1 MYKVGFIGCGG
12 IANAH
17 ARALSSLR
25 ERVEMVAFCDIE
37 EARARSFSQ
46 TYTEGKGKVFKDYRE
61 MYDKVDLDIVYICL
75 PPFAHKD
82 EVDRAAEKGIHIF
95 IEKPIALD
103 METANRMVE
112 VVEKHKVKSQVG
124 FMFRFG
130 DAVEEI
136 REMLCD
142 YGPVG
147 LMMGRYMCNSLHS
160 PWWRDKSKSGGQI
173 VEQIIH
179 IFDLIRYFMGE
190 PKLVFAKMNNI
201 FHRDIA
207 DYTVEDVSGTVIL
220 FENGGIATVSA
231 TNGAIPGKWIAQLD
245 LIARG
250 LTANFLDANN
260 ATIYHTLNPWERKT
274 EIASSKDIY
283 LAETI
288 DLLDAI
294 EQDRPT
300 RVPMI
305 EGAKSLQLV
314 LSASRSAEEGKP
326 IEKGYGKWG

>member
-1 MYKVGFIGCGG
+1 MFKVGFIGCGG

-17 ARALSSLR
+17 ARALSSISNR
-25 ERVEMVAFCDIE
+25 AQMVAFCDIE
-37 EARARSFSQ
+37 EERARWFSQ
-46 TYTEGKGKVFKDYRE
+46 NYTGGKAKVFTDYRE
-61 MYDKVDLDIVYICL
+61 MFDKVDIDIVYISL
-75 PPFAHKD
+75 PPYAHKD
-82 EVDRAAEKGIHIF
+82 EVDIAAEKGIHIF

-103 METANRMVE
+103 METANRMVQA
-112 VVEKHKVKSQVG
+112 VEKNKVKSQVG

-130 DAVEEI
+130 EAIETLE
-136 REMLCD
+136 RLLCN

-160 PWWRDKSKSGGQI
+160 PWWRDKTKSGGQV

-179 IFDLIRYFMGE
+179 IFDLIRHFMGE
-190 PKLVFAKMNNI
+190 PKLVFTKMNNL
-201 FHRDIA
+201 FHRDIP
-207 DYTVEDVSGTVIL
+207 DYTVEDVSGTVIM
-220 FENGGIATVSA
+220 FQNGGIATVSA
-231 TNGAIPGKWIAQLD
+231 TNGAIPGKWIAQVD
-245 LIARG
+245 LIAKG
-250 LTANFLDANN
+250 LTASLPDANH
-260 ATIYHTLNPWERKT
+260 ASIYLTSNPWESKM

-314 LSASRSAEEGKP
+314 LSAARSAEENKP
-326 IEKGYGKWG
+326 VEL

>member
-1 MYKVGFIGCGG
+1 MHRIGFIGCGG

-17 ARALSSLR
+17 ARALASLKG
-25 ERVEMVAFCDIE
+25 RVEMVAFCDIE
-37 EARARSFSQ
+37 EERARWFSQ
-46 TYTEGKGKVFKDYRE
+46 TYAEGKAKVFTDYRK
-61 MYDKVDLDIVYICL
+61 MYDEVKLDIVYICL

-82 EVDRAAEKGIHIF
+82 DVDIAAEKGIHIF

-103 METANRMVE
+103 METANRMVKA
-112 VVEKHKVKSQVG
+112 VEKGKVKSQVG

-130 DAVEEI
+130 DAVEEVKN
-136 REMLCD
+136 MLSS

-160 PWWRDKSKSGGQI
+160 PWWRDKTKSGGQI

-190 PKLVFAKMNNI
+190 PETVFARWNNI
-201 FHRDIA
+201 FHKDVP
-207 DYTVEDVSGTVIL
+207 DYTVEDVSGTVIT
-220 FENGGIATVSA
+220 FKDGGIATVSA

-245 LIARG
+245 LIAKG
-250 LTANFLDANN
+250 ITANFIDANH
-260 ATIYHTLNPWERKT
+260 AIIYQTLKPWEKKV
-274 EIASSKDIY
+274 EVASSKDIY
-283 LAETI
+283 LAETL

-294 EQDRPT
+294 ENDRET

-314 LSASRSAEEGKP
+314 LSAAASAE
-326 IEKGYGKWG
+326 KGEIMQL

>member
-1 MYKVGFIGCGG
+1 MHRIGFIGCGG

-17 ARALSSLR
+17 ARALASLKG
-25 ERVEMVAFCDIE
+25 RVEMVAFCDIE
-37 EARARSFSQ
+37 EERARWFSH
-46 TYTEGKGKVFKDYRE
+46 TYAEGKAKVFTDYRK
-61 MYDKVDLDIVYICL
+61 MYDEVKLDIVYICL

-82 EVDRAAEKGIHIF
+82 DVDIAAEKGIHIF

-103 METANRMVE
+103 METANRMVKA
-112 VVEKHKVKSQVG
+112 VEKGKVKSQVG

-130 DAVEEI
+130 DAVEEVK
-136 REMLCD
+136 EMLKS

-160 PWWRDKSKSGGQI
+160 PWWRDKTKSGGQI

-190 PKLVFAKMNNI
+190 PETVFARWNNI
-201 FHRDIA
+201 FHKDVP
-207 DYTVEDVSGTVIL
+207 DYTVEDVSGTVIT
-220 FENGGIATVSA
+220 FKDGGIATVSA

-245 LIARG
+245 LIAKG
-250 LTANFLDANN
+250 ITVNFLDANH
-260 ATIYHTLNPWERKT
+260 AIIYQTLKPWEKKV
-274 EIASSKDIY
+274 EVASSKDVY
-283 LAETI
+283 LAETL

-294 EQDRPT
+294 ENDRET

-314 LSASRSAEEGKP
+314 LSAAASAE
-326 IEKGYGKWG
+326 KGEIFKL

>member
-1 MYKVGFIGCGG
+1 MHRIGFIGCGG

-17 ARALSSLR
+17 ARALASLKG
-25 ERVEMVAFCDIE
+25 RVEMVAFCDIDE
-37 EARARSFSQ
+37 ERARWFSQ
-46 TYTEGKGKVFKDYRE
+46 TYAEGKAKVFTDYRK
-61 MYDKVDLDIVYICL
+61 MYDEVKLDIVYICL

-82 EVDRAAEKGIHIF
+82 EVDIAAEKGIHIF

-103 METANRMVE
+103 METANRMVKA
-112 VVEKHKVKSQVG
+112 VEKGKVKSQVG

-130 DAVEEI
+130 DAVEEVK
-136 REMLCD
+136 EMLKS

-160 PWWRDKSKSGGQI
+160 PWWRDKTKSGGQI

-190 PKLVFAKMNNI
+190 PETVFARWNNI
-201 FHRDIA
+201 FHKDVP
-207 DYTVEDVSGTVIL
+207 DYTVEDVSGTVIT
-220 FENGGIATVSA
+220 FKEGGIATVSA

-245 LIARG
+245 LIAKG
-250 LTANFLDANN
+250 ITANFIDANH
-260 ATIYHTLNPWERKT
+260 AIIYQTLKPWEKKV
-274 EIASSKDIY
+274 EVASSKDIY
-283 LAETI
+283 LAETL

-294 EQDRPT
+294 ENDRET

-314 LSASRSAEEGKP
+314 LSAAASAE
-326 IEKGYGKWG
+326 KGEIVKL

>member
-1 MYKVGFIGCGG
+1 MHRIGFIGCGG

-17 ARALSSLR
+17 ARALASLKG
-25 ERVEMVAFCDIE
+25 RVEMVAFCDIE
-37 EARARSFSQ
+37 EERARWFSQ
-46 TYTEGKGKVFKDYRE
+46 TYAEGKAKVFTDYRK
-61 MYDKVDLDIVYICL
+61 MYDEVKLDIVYICL

-82 EVDRAAEKGIHIF
+82 EVDIAAEKGIHIF

-103 METANRMVE
+103 METANRMVKA
-112 VVEKHKVKSQVG
+112 VEKGKVKSQVG

-130 DAVEEI
+130 DAVEEVK
-136 REMLCD
+136 EMLKS

-160 PWWRDKSKSGGQI
+160 PWWRNKTKSGGQI

-190 PKLVFAKMNNI
+190 PETVFARWNNI
-201 FHRDIA
+201 FHRDVP
-207 DYTVEDVSGTVIL
+207 DYTVEDVSGTVIT
-220 FENGGIATVSA
+220 FKDGGIATVSA

-245 LIARG
+245 LIAKG
-250 LTANFLDANN
+250 ITVNFLDANH
-260 ATIYHTLNPWERKT
+260 AIIYQTLKPWEKKV
-274 EIASSKDIY
+274 EVASSKDVY
-283 LAETI
+283 LAETL

-294 EQDRPT
+294 ENDRET

-314 LSASRSAEEGKP
+314 LSAAASAE
-326 IEKGYGKWG
+326 KGEIFKL

>member
-1 MYKVGFIGCGG
+1 MHRIGFIGCGG

-17 ARALSSLR
+17 ARALASLKG
-25 ERVEMVAFCDIE
+25 RVEMVAFCDIE
-37 EARARSFSQ
+37 EERARWFSQ
-46 TYTEGKGKVFKDYRE
+46 TYAEGKAKVFTDYRK
-61 MYDKVDLDIVYICL
+61 MYDEVKLDIVYICL

-82 EVDRAAEKGIHIF
+82 EVDIAAEKGIHIF

-103 METANRMVE
+103 METANRMVKA
-112 VVEKHKVKSQVG
+112 VEKGKVKSQVG

-130 DAVEEI
+130 DAVEEVK
-136 REMLCD
+136 EMLKS

-160 PWWRDKSKSGGQI
+160 PWWRDKTKSGGQI

-190 PKLVFAKMNNI
+190 PETVFARWNNI
-201 FHRDIA
+201 FHKDVP
-207 DYTVEDVSGTVIL
+207 DYTVEDVSGTVIT
-220 FENGGIATVSA
+220 FKDGGIATVSA

-245 LIARG
+245 LIAKG
-250 LTANFLDANN
+250 ITVNFLDANH
-260 ATIYHTLNPWERKT
+260 AIIYQTLKPWEKKV
-274 EIASSKDIY
+274 EVASSKDVY
-283 LAETI
+283 LAETL

-294 EQDRPT
+294 ENDRET

-314 LSASRSAEEGKP
+314 LSAAASAE
-326 IEKGYGKWG
+326 KGEIFKL

>member
-1 MYKVGFIGCGG
+1 MHKVGFIGCGG
-12 IANAH
+12 IAHAH
-17 ARALSSLR
+17 ARALSSIG

-37 EARARSFSQ
+37 KERARWFSQ
-46 TYTEGKGKVFKDYRE
+46 NYTAGKAKFFSDYRE

-82 EVDRAAEKGIHIF
+82 EVDIAAEKGIHIF

-112 VVEKHKVKSQVG
+112 VVEKNKVKSQVG

-130 DAVEEI
+130 DAVEEVKG
-136 REMLCD
+136 MLCN

-179 IFDLIRYFMGE
+179 IFDLIRFFMGE
-190 PKLVFAKMNNI
+190 PKLVFTQMNNI
-201 FHRDIA
+201 FHKDIP

-220 FENGGIATVSA
+220 FKDGGIATVSA

-245 LIARG
+245 LIAKG
-250 LTANFLDANN
+250 LTANFIDANHAN
-260 ATIYHTLNPWERKT
+260 VYLTLNPWEKKV
-274 EIASSKDIY
+274 EISSGKDIY
-283 LAETI
+283 LAETL

-300 RVPMI
+300 KVPMI
-305 EGAKSLQLV
+305 EGARSLQLV
-314 LSASRSAEEGKP
+314 LTAARSGEEGKP
-326 IEKGYGKWG
+326 VEM

>member
-1 MYKVGFIGCGG
+1 MHRIGLIGCGG

-17 ARALSSLR
+17 ARALASLKG
-25 ERVEMVAFCDIE
+25 RVEMVAFCDIE
-37 EARARSFSQ
+37 EERARWFSQ
-46 TYTEGKGKVFKDYRE
+46 TYTDGKAKVFTDYRK
-61 MYDKVDLDIVYICL
+61 MYDEVKMDVVYICL

-82 EVDRAAEKGIHIF
+82 DVDIAAEKGIHIF

-103 METANRMVE
+103 METANRMVKA
-112 VVEKHKVKSQVG
+112 VEKGKVKSQVG

-130 DAVEEI
+130 DAVEEVKN
-136 REMLCD
+136 MLSS

-160 PWWRDKSKSGGQI
+160 PWWRDKTKSGGQI

-190 PKLVFAKMNNI
+190 PQTVYARWNNI
-201 FHRDIA
+201 FHKDVP
-207 DYTVEDVSGTVIL
+207 DYTVEDVSGTVIV
-220 FENGGIATVSA
+220 FKDGGIATVSA

-245 LIARG
+245 LVAKG
-250 LTANFLDANN
+250 MTVNFIDANH
-260 ATIYHTLNPWERKT
+260 AIIYQTTYPWEKKL
-274 EIASSKDIY
+274 EVSSSKDIY
-283 LAETI
+283 LAETL

-294 EQDRPT
+294 ENDRET

-314 LSASRSAEEGKP
+314 LSAAASAE
-326 IEKGYGKWG
+326 KGEVVNL

>member
-1 MYKVGFIGCGG
+1 MHRIGFIGCGG

-17 ARALSSLR
+17 ARALASLKG
-25 ERVEMVAFCDIE
+25 RVEMVAFCDIDE
-37 EARARSFSQ
+37 ERARWFSQ
-46 TYTEGKGKVFKDYRE
+46 TYAEGKAKVFTDYRK
-61 MYDKVDLDIVYICL
+61 MYDEVKLDIVYICL

-82 EVDRAAEKGIHIF
+82 DVDIAAEKGIHIF

-103 METANRMVE
+103 METANRMVKA
-112 VVEKHKVKSQVG
+112 VEKVKVKSQVG

-130 DAVEEI
+130 DAVEEVK
-136 REMLCD
+136 EMLKS

-160 PWWRDKSKSGGQI
+160 PWWRDKTKSGGQI

-190 PKLVFAKMNNI
+190 PETVFARWNNI
-201 FHRDIA
+201 FHKDVP
-207 DYTVEDVSGTVIL
+207 DYTVEDVSGTVIT
-220 FENGGIATVSA
+220 FKDGGIATVSA

-245 LIARG
+245 LIAKG
-250 LTANFLDANN
+250 ITANFIDANH
-260 ATIYHTLNPWERKT
+260 AIIYQTLKPWEKKV
-274 EIASSKDIY
+274 EVASSKDIY
-283 LAETI
+283 LAETL

-294 EQDRPT
+294 ENDRET

-314 LSASRSAEEGKP
+314 LSAAASAE
-326 IEKGYGKWG
+326 KGEVVKL

>member
-1 MYKVGFIGCGG
+1 MHRIGFIGCGG

-17 ARALSSLR
+17 ARALASLKG
-25 ERVEMVAFCDIE
+25 RVEMVAFCDIDE
-37 EARARSFSQ
+37 ERARWFSQ
-46 TYTEGKGKVFKDYRE
+46 TYAEGKAKVFTDYRKMFDE
-61 MYDKVDLDIVYICL
+61 VKLDIVYICL

-82 EVDRAAEKGIHIF
+82 EVDIAAEKGIHIF

-103 METANRMVE
+103 METANRMVKA
-112 VVEKHKVKSQVG
+112 VEKGKVKSQVG

-130 DAVEEI
+130 DAVEEVKD
-136 REMLCD
+136 MLNS

-160 PWWRDKSKSGGQI
+160 PWWRDKTKSGGQI

-190 PKLVFAKMNNI
+190 PETVFARWNNI
-201 FHRDIA
+201 FHKDVP
-207 DYTVEDVSGTVIL
+207 DYTVEDVSGTVIT
-220 FENGGIATVSA
+220 FKDGGIATVSA

-245 LIARG
+245 LIAKG
-250 LTANFLDANN
+250 ITANFIDANH
-260 ATIYHTLNPWERKT
+260 AIIYQTLKPWEKKV
-274 EIASSKDIY
+274 EVASSKDIY
-283 LAETI
+283 LAETL

-294 EQDRPT
+294 ENDRET

-314 LSASRSAEEGKP
+314 LSAAASAE
-326 IEKGYGKWG
+326 KGEIVKL

>member
-1 MYKVGFIGCGG
+1 MYKVGIVGCGG

-17 ARALSSLR
+17 ARVLSSLQ

-37 EARARSFSQ
+37 EARARWFSQ
-46 TYTEGKGKVFKDYRE
+46 TYTGGKAKVFTDYRE
-61 MYDKVDLDIVYICL
+61 MYDKVDLEIVYICL

-82 EVDRAAEKGIHIF
+82 DVEKAAEKGIHIF

-112 VVEKHKVKSQVG
+112 AVEKYKVKSQVG

-130 DAVEEI
+130 DAVKEVKEL
-136 REMLCD
+136 LCD

-160 PWWRDKSKSGGQI
+160 PWWRDKTRSGGQI

-179 IFDLIRYFMGE
+179 IFDLIRYFMGK
-190 PKLVFAKMNNI
+190 PKLVFTSLNNI
-201 FHRDIA
+201 FHRDIP
-207 DYTVEDVSGTVIL
+207 DYTVEDVSGTVIV

-231 TNGAIPGKWIAQLD
+231 TNGAIPGKWLAQLD
-245 LIARG
+245 LIAKG
-250 LTANFLDANN
+250 LTANFIDANH
-260 ATIYHTLNPWERKT
+260 ATLYYTLNPWEHKV
-274 EIASSKDIY
+274 EIASNKDIY
-283 LAETI
+283 LAETL

-294 EQDRPT
+294 EQDRQT
-300 RVPMI
+300 QVPMI

-314 LSASRSAEEGKP
+314 LSAARSAEEGKP
-326 IEKGYGKWG
+326 VELKGG

>member
-1 MYKVGFIGCGG
+1 MHRIGFIGCGG

-17 ARALSSLR
+17 ARALASLKG
-25 ERVEMVAFCDIE
+25 RVEMVAFCDIE
-37 EARARSFSQ
+37 EERARWFSQ
-46 TYTEGKGKVFKDYRE
+46 TYAEGKAKVFTDYRK
-61 MYDKVDLDIVYICL
+61 MYDEVKLDIVYICL

-82 EVDRAAEKGIHIF
+82 EVDIAAEKGIHIF

-103 METANRMVE
+103 METANRMVKA
-112 VVEKHKVKSQVG
+112 VEKGKVKSQVG

-130 DAVEEI
+130 DAVEEVK
-136 REMLCD
+136 EMLKS

-160 PWWRDKSKSGGQI
+160 PWWRDKTKSGGQI

-190 PKLVFAKMNNI
+190 PETVFARWNNI
-201 FHRDIA
+201 FHRDVP
-207 DYTVEDVSGTVIL
+207 DYTVEDVSGTVIT
-220 FENGGIATVSA
+220 FKDGGIATVSA

-245 LIARG
+245 LIAKG
-250 LTANFLDANN
+250 ITANFIDANH
-260 ATIYHTLNPWERKT
+260 AIIYQTLKPWEKKV
-274 EIASSKDIY
+274 EVASSKDIY
-283 LAETI
+283 LAETL

-294 EQDRPT
+294 ENDRET

-314 LSASRSAEEGKP
+314 LSAAASAE
-326 IEKGYGKWG
+326 KGEIVKL

>member
-1 MYKVGFIGCGG
+1 MHKIGFIGCGG

-17 ARALSSLR
+17 ARALASLKG
-25 ERVEMVAFCDIE
+25 RVEMVAFCDIE
-37 EARARSFSQ
+37 EERARWFSQ
-46 TYTEGKGKVFKDYRE
+46 TYTEGKAKVFTDYRK
-61 MYDKVDLDIVYICL
+61 MYDEVKLDIVYICL

-82 EVDRAAEKGIHIF
+82 DVDIAAEKGIHIF

-103 METANRMVE
+103 METANRMVKA
-112 VVEKHKVKSQVG
+112 VEKGKVKSQVG

-130 DAVEEI
+130 DAVEEVKN
-136 REMLCD
+136 MLST

-160 PWWRDKSKSGGQI
+160 AWWRDKTKSGGQI

-190 PKLVFAKMNNI
+190 PETVYARWNNI
-201 FHRDIA
+201 FHRDVH
-207 DYTVEDVSGTVIL
+207 DYTVEDVSGTVIT
-220 FENGGIATVSA
+220 FKDGGIATVSA

-245 LIARG
+245 LIAKG
-250 LTANFLDANN
+250 ITANFIDANH
-260 ATIYHTLNPWERKT
+260 AVIYQTLMPWEKKV
-274 EIASSKDIY
+274 EVSSNKDIY
-283 LAETI
+283 LAETL

-294 EQDRPT
+294 ENDREA

-314 LSASRSAEEGKP
+314 LSAATSAE
-326 IEKGYGKWG
+326 KGEIIKI

>member
-1 MYKVGFIGCGG
+1 MHRVGFIGCGG

-17 ARALSSLR
+17 ARALSSLTG
-25 ERVEMVAFCDIE
+25 RVEMVAFCDIE
-37 EARARSFSQ
+37 EERARWFSQ
-46 TYTEGKGKVFKDYRE
+46 NYTKGNAKVFTDYRE
-61 MYDKVDLDIVYICL
+61 MYEKVDLDIVYICL

-82 EVDRAAEKGIHIF
+82 DVDIAAEKGIHIF

-112 VVEKHKVKSQVG
+112 AVEKNKVKSQVG

-130 DAVEEI
+130 DAVEEVKK
-136 REMLCD
+136 MLCD

-190 PKLVFAKMNNI
+190 PKLVFAQMNNI
-201 FHRDIA
+201 FHRDIP
-207 DYTVEDVSGTVIL
+207 DYTVEDVSGTVIV
-220 FENGGIATVSA
+220 FQDGGIATVSA

-245 LIARG
+245 LIAKG
-250 LTANFLDANN
+250 LTANFIDANH
-260 ATIYHTLNPWERKT
+260 ALIYQTTNPWEKKI
-274 EIASSKDIY
+274 EIASAKDIY
-283 LAETI
+283 LAETL
-288 DLLDAI
+288 DLLEAI

-300 RVPMI
+300 KVPMI

-314 LSASRSAEEGKP
+314 LTSARSAEKGKP
-326 IEKGYGKWG
+326 MEFK